1 MWRPAALRLG
11 YLGRPMMRGPRL
23 GQSNSVIN
31 QAASAV
37 VAQAEPRVRAIVQEE
52 RSRLA
57 NATIQGLPFF
67 GGALTALLATQYLLP
82 QDKKFV
88 KGAGYVASAGLFT
101 IGAWKVFDEVAGAD
115 SAPPAP
121 SSGTGLLSLFGDTAR
136 QMAQVIV
143 TESEPK
149 VRAIINDEK
158 AKLAQA
164 ATTALPIIG
173 VSVAGFLAT
182 AFLVPDGENV
192 WKFGGYLTSAAALLA
207 GLWKG
212 LTVAS

>member
-1 MWRPAALRLG
+1 MWRPATLRLG
-11 YLGRPMMRGPRL
+11 HLGSPRL
-23 GQSNSVIN
+23 GQSSSVIN

-37 VAQAEPRVRAIVQEE
+37 VAQAEPRVRAIVAEE

-57 NATIQGLPFF
+57 HSAIQGLPYL

-101 IGAWKVFDEVAGAD
+101 IGAWKALEAAAGPE
-115 SAPPAP
+115 SAPPPPP
-121 SSGTGLLSLFGDTAR
+121 SESGVLSVFGDTAR

-143 TESEPK
+143 TEAEPK
-149 VRAIINDEK
+149 VRAIIDDEK
-158 AKLAQA
+158 AKLGEA
-164 ATTALPIIG
+164 ATSALPFIG
-173 VSVAGFLAT
+173 ASVAGFLAT
-182 AFLVPDGENV
+182 AFLVPDDKNA
-192 WKFGGYLTSAAALLA
+192 WKFGGYLTSAAAMLA

-212 LTVAS
+212 LNVVS